1 MPSYLAKDQPHMT
14 SVDVCF
20 SYGMTPTEATMQA
33 LDYVRE
39 VYGVRGILFNEAAR
53 SVRVE
58 YDATRLNEDTVAA
71 LLRRTG
77 LEISGKVALT

>member
-1 MPSYLAKDQPHMT
+1 MT

-20 SYGMTPTEATMQA
+20 NYGMPPTETTMTA

-39 VYGVRGILFNEAAR
+39 VYGVRGIRFNEAER
-53 SVRVE
+53 SIRIE

-77 LEISGKVALT
+77 LELLGKIALS

>member
-1 MPSYLAKDQPHMT
+1 MT

-20 SYGMTPTEATMQA
+20 NYRMTPTETMMKA

-39 VYGVRGILFNEAAR
+39 VYGIRGIRFDQAAR

-58 YDATRLNEDTVAA
+58 YDATRLNEDTIAA

-77 LEISGKVALT
+77 LEILGKVALC

>member
-1 MPSYLAKDQPHMT
+1 MT

-33 LDYVRE
+33 LDDVRE
-39 VYGVRGILFNEAAR
+39 VYGVRAIRFNEAAR

-58 YDATRLNEDTVAA
+58 YDASRLNEDSIAA
-71 LLRRTG
+71 LLRRAG
-77 LEISGKVALT
+77 LEISGKVALA

>member
-1 MPSYLAKDQPHMT
+1 MT

-20 SYGMTPTEATMQA
+20 NYGMPPTETTMKA

-39 VYGVRGILFNEAAR
+39 VYGVRGIRFNEAAR
-53 SVRVE
+53 SIRIE

-71 LLRRTG
+71 LLRRAG
-77 LEISGKVALT
+77 LELLGKIALS